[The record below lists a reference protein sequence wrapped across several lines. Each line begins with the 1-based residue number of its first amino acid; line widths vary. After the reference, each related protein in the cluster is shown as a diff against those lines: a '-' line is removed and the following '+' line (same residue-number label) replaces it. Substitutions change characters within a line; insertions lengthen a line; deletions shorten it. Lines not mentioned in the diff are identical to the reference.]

1 MPSLDPQQII
11 ETQRQDWTR
20 VAPGWEKWDES
31 LDHNM
36 AFMNYR
42 LVGEAHVRPGQRIL
56 DLGSGTGYPALLAAQ
71 AVGPRG
77 NVVGLDLADAML
89 DVARRKAKALGLTNI
104 RFQAGDVSTLP
115 FDAGSFDAVISRFCL
130 MFLPDVPKAA
140 AEIARVLKPGGY
152 LAAAVWSLPE
162 KNPFLNIPIN
172 IVKQFIDIPPPEP
185 EQPGIFRL
193 AKPGDL
199 RGIVERA
206 GLTPLADETVSG
218 ESLFASG
225 QEYVSSLMDI
235 AAPFQALFAKLS
247 SSQQTQ
253 TQADIKRAAQQYEM
267 DGKIAL
273 PIEIRIVVG
282 RKGR

>member
-253 TQADIKRAAQQYEM
+253 TQADIKRAVQQYEM
-267 DGKIAL
+267 GGKIAL

>member
-206 GLTPLADETVSG
+206 GLTSLADETVSG

-253 TQADIKRAAQQYEM
+253 TQADIKRAVQQYEM
-267 DGKIAL
+267 GGKIAL

>member
-185 EQPGIFRL
+185 DQPGIFRL

-253 TQADIKRAAQQYEM
+253 TQADIKRAVQQYEM
-267 DGKIAL
+267 GGKIAL

>member
-1 MPSLDPQQII
+1 MPPLDPQQII

-42 LVGEAHVRPGQRIL
+42 LVGEARVRPGQRIL

-225 QEYVSSLMDI
+225 QEYVTSLMDI

-267 DGKIAL
+267 GGKIAL